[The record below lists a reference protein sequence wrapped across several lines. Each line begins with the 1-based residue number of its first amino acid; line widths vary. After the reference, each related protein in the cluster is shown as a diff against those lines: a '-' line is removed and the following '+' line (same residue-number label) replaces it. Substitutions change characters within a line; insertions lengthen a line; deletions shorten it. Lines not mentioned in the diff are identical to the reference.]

1 MVGEFYLS
9 QNRRR
14 SWQPR
19 GARMQVA
26 AAADSK
32 NILVMGGTRF
42 IGVFMS
48 RLLVKEGHQVSAYVD
63 TFLTQFL

>member
-1 MVGEFYLS
+1 MIKLKMAGEFSLW

-32 NILVMGGTRF
+32 NILIMGGTRF
-42 IGVFMS
+42 IGLFLS
-48 RLLVKEGHQVSAYVD
+48 RKLVQEGHQVSLD
-63 TFLTQFL
+63 THF